1 MNLFDAASANHTPQS
16 SVRPRP
22 NPPMKENS
30 CLPSLPDYA
39 AGQQAGA
46 MISELLSQCTL
57 YFDDLIGLN
66 YIPNLDIVVVQ
77 DVQTAVLA
85 GNNLLDVV
93 LEPLE
98 GAEFSGVD
106 NDAVTDDTNLGSALE
121 LALADNRAGDGSDL

>member
-1 MNLFDAASANHTPQS
+1 
-16 SVRPRP
+16 
-22 NPPMKENS
+22 
-30 CLPSLPDYA
+30 
-39 AGQQAGA
+39 

-85 GNNLLDVV
+85 GNNLLDIV

-121 LALADNRAGDGSDL
+121 RRR

>member
-98 GAEFSGVD
+98 
-106 NDAVTDDTNLGSALE
+106 
-121 LALADNRAGDGSDL
+121 